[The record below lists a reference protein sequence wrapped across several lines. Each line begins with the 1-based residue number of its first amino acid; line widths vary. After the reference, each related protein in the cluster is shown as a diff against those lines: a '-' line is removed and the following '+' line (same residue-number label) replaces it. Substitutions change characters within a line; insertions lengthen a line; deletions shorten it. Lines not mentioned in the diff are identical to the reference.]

1 MEKTLIQPL
10 IAALIS
16 SLIAIRA
23 YRRKS
28 LDLSGALAG
37 FIVMTVHIAVG
48 YRSAFHSNLFIFFKL
63 DSVCLLGKEKKM
75 LMNEYFLGTELCC
88 LCSFLLRLS
97 SPRLAKRKSDA
108 SMLIS
113 RKAAKEIGINL
124 RCLLFFFFNYYL
136 FRTFILDS
144 HITCFDLK

>member
-48 YRSAFHSNLFIFFKL
+48 YRSAFHSNFFIYLFFFKL

-75 LMNEYFLGTELCC
+75 LLNEYFLGTELCC

-124 RCLLFFFFNYYL
+124 RCLLLLFFFFKLL
-136 FRTFILDS
+136 FI
-144 HITCFDLK
+144 